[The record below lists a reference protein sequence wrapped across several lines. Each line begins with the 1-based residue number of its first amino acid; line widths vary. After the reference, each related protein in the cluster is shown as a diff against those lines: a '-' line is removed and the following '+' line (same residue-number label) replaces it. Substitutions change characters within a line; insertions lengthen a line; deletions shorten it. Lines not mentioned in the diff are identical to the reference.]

1 MTAPP
6 MPIPFPLSWSHYV
19 RLLTVT
25 NNAARDYYEHEAL
38 RGGWSVR
45 DLDRQIATKA
55 YQRLRGKPGNSVASS
70 SPAASIPKNTFGI
83 RSSWSSWT

>member
-1 MTAPP
+1 M
-6 MPIPFPLSWSHYV
+6 

-25 NNAARDYYEHEAL
+25 DDAARDYYEHEAL

-55 YQRLRGKPGNSVASS
+55 YQRLHGKAGTSVASS
-70 SPAASIPKNTFGI
+70 SPGGLNPDDHI
-83 RSSWSSWT
+83 RDPFVLELRVIGDSWHESLPNCR